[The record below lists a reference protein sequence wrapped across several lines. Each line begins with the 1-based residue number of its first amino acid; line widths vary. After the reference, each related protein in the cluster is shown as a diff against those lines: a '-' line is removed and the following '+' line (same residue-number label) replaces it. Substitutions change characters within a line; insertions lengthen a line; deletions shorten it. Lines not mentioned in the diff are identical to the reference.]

1 MCANEN
7 LFAYCK
13 ALGKLHAKL
22 GFSSGKWCP
31 KLFHWTPEMRVCRS
45 PLRHLVPLLLLSLS
59 LPSPRAY
66 RSVSPCSLTC
76 FALRGH
82 TIPGVI
88 RMRCGIASPVAKAE
102 IGAFSNS
109 FAMKIL
115 YSSGTWLICFHKFPV
130 STSNVEHLE
139 ATCRALCEASSLHGG
154 GHAAWPGRPEGGRE
168 GRRIPIKPTL
178 WPLAPSS
185 DMNGS
190 LSARQ
195 TPTQQPRLSPLP
207 PPLLTVTVSLG
218 SIIIVWHRL
227 SAGRSRRRVSPDP
240 GVTLASAATLAQSL
254 SHWGWITAGRGGTFN
269 LVQIGFTRIQI

>member
-1 MCANEN
+1 M
-7 LFAYCK
+7 
-13 ALGKLHAKL
+13 
-22 GFSSGKWCP
+22 
-31 KLFHWTPEMRVCRS
+31 FHWTPEMRVCRS

-207 PPLLTVTVSLG
+207 PPLPAHSHSLPRLHYHCLASLVSG
-218 SIIIVWHRL
+218 KESPESQSGPRSHPRL
-227 SAGRSRRRVSPDP
+227 SCHASSVFI
-240 GVTLASAATLAQSL
+240 TLGLDY
-254 SHWGWITAGRGGTFN
+254 RGSWRN
-269 LVQIGFTRIQI
+269 I

>member
-1 MCANEN
+1 MRICLHTAKHWANSTQN
-7 LFAYCK
+7 SASHP
-13 ALGKLHAKL
+13 A
-22 GFSSGKWCP
+22 SGAQNC
-31 KLFHWTPEMRVCRS
+31 FIWTPEMRVCRS

-139 ATCRALCEASSLHGG
+139 ATCRVLCEASSLHGG

-168 GRRIPIKPTL
+168 GGY
-178 WPLAPSS
+178 PSS
-185 DMNGS
+185 RHFGPS
-190 LSARQ
+190 
-195 TPTQQPRLSPLP
+195 LP
-207 PPLLTVTVSLG
+207 PPT
-218 SIIIVWHRL
+218 
-227 SAGRSRRRVSPDP
+227 
-240 GVTLASAATLAQSL
+240 
-254 SHWGWITAGRGGTFN
+254 
-269 LVQIGFTRIQI
+269 